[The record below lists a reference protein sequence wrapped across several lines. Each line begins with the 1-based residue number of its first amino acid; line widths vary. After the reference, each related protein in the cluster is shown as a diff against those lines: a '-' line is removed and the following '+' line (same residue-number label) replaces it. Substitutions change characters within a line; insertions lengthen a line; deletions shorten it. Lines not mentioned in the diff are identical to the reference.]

1 MGLKDVLLNVV
12 TIGGHGRLQDAVKIY
27 EHHYAIYDRLF
38 QQAKGFETR
47 TNQELEAMGKT
58 TIQAFE
64 TLQLS
69 LRILQI
75 PVSNRAVNRQ
85 QLTAQKT
92 DYNLNRTQKL
102 LNDFSAS
109 TATVQGAGLGA
120 SAAVGSW
127 AMVGLLGSASTGTAI
142 ATLSGAAA
150 TNATLAWFGGGALAA
165 GGGGMAAGMVTI
177 GGIIALPL
185 IAFSAW
191 TTHSKASEVEQHT
204 IGITQAIEQLEPMI
218 EPIKQRY
225 HLVQDNHKRLKHAHN
240 QLERVFLRVKKQL
253 FPIFVFS
260 HLARLI
266 RGIFGHGYYLS
277 SEQPQLDQLNDAVQE
292 FSALF
297 SPLVSPAVAEQP
309 SSIAPPLKIA
319 VTSAIA
325 QPAVEPATTLS
336 LAKSPINI
344 ATDTAVVKPP
354 AVDQKNNTLDENN
367 PATSAQAMSQ
377 LSGVVSLYQAPDL
390 SALHSAIGQA
400 RQQLAELESKYTQ
413 TQYAIDS
420 IQAALFS
427 KLQQLYRRFDEIS
440 LIVQYRQRFIDLF
453 LGKQQHRAE
462 EVKSEFEQE
471 QQRQQE
477 AFDKAAQAAQ
487 DRQDLSQDD
496 QKTLQKLWRKLVR
509 LYHPDRYT
517 HEPEKQ
523 QAYQNLTALI
533 NQARD
538 AGDIATLQQI
548 ADDPEGFM
556 RKQGWLALD
565 FSDDFDAESLQKLLA
580 ALQQQIA
587 ELTQQLNELQSSSD
601 YELYVLSQKQP
612 ELLELRA
619 QDVAAKLQQDI
630 ERLDSEAQQL
640 AEQIVELTGQPS
652 AI

>member
-1 MGLKDVLLNVV
+1 MGFKDLLLNVV

-38 QQAKGFETR
+38 QQAKGFETK

-58 TIQAFE
+58 TIQSFD

-75 PVSNRAVNRQ
+75 PVSHRAVNRQ
-85 QLTAQKT
+85 QLTTQKT

-109 TATVQGAGLGA
+109 AATVQGAGLGT

-165 GGGGMAAGMVTI
+165 GGGGMAAGMMTI

-204 IGITQAIEQLEPMI
+204 LGIAQAIEQLEPMI

-225 HLVQDNHKRLKHAHN
+225 QLVQNNHKRLKLAHN

-297 SPLVSPAVAEQP
+297 SPLVSPIAVSQSSAQSRPLQITIEPPPLTQVEEQP
-309 SSIAPPLKIA
+309 
-319 VTSAIA
+319 
-325 QPAVEPATTLS
+325 TTITLE
-336 LAKSPINI
+336 
-344 ATDTAVVKPP
+344 KPP
-354 AVDQKNNTLDENN
+354 I
-367 PATSAQAMSQ
+367 S
-377 LSGVVSLYQAPDL
+377 
-390 SALHSAIGQA
+390 
-400 RQQLAELESKYTQ
+400 Q
-413 TQYAIDS
+413 TQHLID
-420 IQAALFS
+420 
-427 KLQQLYRRFDEIS
+427 
-440 LIVQYRQRFIDLF
+440 
-453 LGKQQHRAE
+453 H
-462 EVKSEFEQE
+462 EQ
-471 QQRQQE
+471 
-477 AFDKAAQAAQ
+477 
-487 DRQDLSQDD
+487 
-496 QKTLQKLWRKLVR
+496 
-509 LYHPDRYT
+509 
-517 HEPEKQ
+517 
-523 QAYQNLTALI
+523 
-533 NQARD
+533 
-538 AGDIATLQQI
+538 
-548 ADDPEGFM
+548 
-556 RKQGWLALD
+556 
-565 FSDDFDAESLQKLLA
+565 
-580 ALQQQIA
+580 
-587 ELTQQLNELQSSSD
+587 
-601 YELYVLSQKQP
+601 
-612 ELLELRA
+612 
-619 QDVAAKLQQDI
+619 
-630 ERLDSEAQQL
+630 
-640 AEQIVELTGQPS
+640 
-652 AI
+652 